1 MNKNDNIYGESREQ
15 KNEMQNNS
23 RTNAN
28 TNDLDSR
35 SNSGDN
41 SGMHAGG
48 TAGSS
53 YQRQQPENPSQ
64 YGSKTGSYWEEKGS
78 DREHSAENRIRTNGS
93 SYAGNAPGRNGTLA
107 EGPPLPEKG
116 NREGGGCDAPPGETR
131 HPTCST

>member
-1 MNKNDNIYGESREQ
+1 MNKKDNIYGESREQ

-78 DREHSAENRIRTNGS
+78 DREHSAENRMNEQDPDKRQ
-93 SYAGNAPGRNGTLA
+93 
-107 EGPPLPEKG
+107 
-116 NREGGGCDAPPGETR
+116 
-131 HPTCST
+131 